1 MNKSIKEIQE
11 ELESLEKQRNI
22 LELKLSQA
30 IVSALSSVAQQ
41 HQIRRVSQHC
51 MIIKFSDLIGN
62 PWNVGFYDW
71 EASVKVC
78 LDYLKDKSPTSWV
91 PLLTQKLQEKSS
103 GPVEFV
109 RIKYCCGEKITIKIP
124 VSRVFLEKVIEEL
137 K

>member
-62 PWNVGFYDW
+62 PWNVEFYDW

-91 PLLTQKLQEKSS
+91 LLLTKNCKKRVPDLLSLYALSIAVEKKSPLRFRCQECSWK
-103 GPVEFV
+103 
-109 RIKYCCGEKITIKIP
+109 K
-124 VSRVFLEKVIEEL
+124 
-137 K
+137 